1 MNDKIPSDLLS
12 YRSFDIYLKKNY
24 TQKEKKE
31 KGLYK

>member
-12 YRSFDIYLKKNY
+12 YPSFDIYLKKNY
-24 TQKEKKE
+24 TQKKKE